1 MIDSASAIFEFNVNY
16 EKAKHLAADKAVY
29 SDAISTGDGHMWR
42 IGYRAI
48 NMSEHICLTI
58 DPLSKASSKAILEP
72 SAKAIFEVLLI
83 DKDGAPAVV
92 AAARIWNFGAVKYVK
107 DGQIKFLCTIRM
119 LHYDSS
125 TVPARTSGNG
135 ILVPP
140 SDIVQHLGTLLDT
153 ADGTDLSFTIDG
165 ETFHAHRAI
174 LAARSPVFRAELLGS
189 MAEATMASIT
199 LHDIAPATFRAMLRF
214 IYSDAL
220 PKDDE
225 LGDSPLEEMFEHLL
239 AAADRYALDRLK
251 LLCAQKLWE
260 NVSVD
265 TVGDVLA
272 CAEVYNCPELKN
284 KCIEFVVVDNNFRHV
299 VLTQSFMQLG
309 LRFPSLIAE
318 VREKA
323 IRICRGAS

>member
-1 MIDSASAIFEFNVNY
+1 
-16 EKAKHLAADKAVY
+16 
-29 SDAISTGDGHMWR
+29 
-42 IGYRAI
+42 
-48 NMSEHICLTI
+48 MSEHICLTI

-83 DKDGAPAVV
+83 DKDGAP
-92 AAARIWNFGAVKYVK
+92 
-107 DGQIKFLCTIRM
+107 
-119 LHYDSS
+119 
-125 TVPARTSGNG
+125 GNG

-153 ADGTDLSFTIDG
+153 ADGTDLSFTIDS

-174 LAARSPVFRAELLGS
+174 LAARSPAFRAELLGS
-189 MAEATMASIT
+189 MAEATMTSIT

-214 IYSDAL
+214 
-220 PKDDE
+220 KDGE
-225 LGDSPLEEMFEHLL
+225 LGDYSPLEEMFEHLL
-239 AAADRYALDRLK
+239 VAADRYALDRLK

-284 KCIEFVVVDNNFRHV
+284 KCNEFVVADNNNFRHV
-299 VLTQSFMQLG
+299 VLTQNFMQLG